1 METLWKPLEELNAY
15 GSARE
20 CIERGRMPIQIS
32 GCIDGQK
39 SHIISGLSQAKK
51 WTVIIAA
58 DEKKAR
64 EILADYRMYDR
75 NAVFYPAKDVIFY
88 SADVHGNAVETERLK
103 TIKSLLDQEGGTVVT
118 TMTAGMEYVQSLS
131 VYEKS
136 RRHIREGAQ
145 VDLEELCRALADMG
159 YERQSQ
165 VEQPGQYSVRG
176 GILDIYPPTEDCPYR
191 VELWGD
197 EVDTIRSFDVE
208 SQRSIERMEEL
219 TIFSAME
226 IILNEEQMRQG
237 FERIRKEQEKLQAKF
252 RKAKEFEAYN
262 RLNDTIREW
271 KERLEYTRSGAGL
284 ESFLLYFDSTVVFF

>member
-145 VDLEELCRALADMG
+145 VDLEELCRALANMG

-176 GILDIYPPTEDCPYR
+176 GILDIYPPTEDCP
-191 VELWGD
+191 
-197 EVDTIRSFDVE
+197 
-208 SQRSIERMEEL
+208 
-219 TIFSAME
+219 
-226 IILNEEQMRQG
+226 
-237 FERIRKEQEKLQAKF
+237 
-252 RKAKEFEAYN
+252 
-262 RLNDTIREW
+262 
-271 KERLEYTRSGAGL
+271 
-284 ESFLLYFDSTVVFF
+284 